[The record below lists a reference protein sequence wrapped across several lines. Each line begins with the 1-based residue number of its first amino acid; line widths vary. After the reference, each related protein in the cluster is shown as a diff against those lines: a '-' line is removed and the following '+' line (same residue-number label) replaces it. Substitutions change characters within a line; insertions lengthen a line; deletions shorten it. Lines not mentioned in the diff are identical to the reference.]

1 MIVYKC
7 KMCGGNLNIQEGEKT
22 AVCEYCRTQQTVPS
36 TDDEKRANLFN
47 RANHYRQNC
56 EFDKALAIYEHILDE
71 DSNDA
76 EAYWSI
82 VLCRYGIEYVEDPA
96 TKERKPTINRMQAQ
110 SILQDADYQMALEH
124 ADYTQKNLYE
134 KEATE
139 IDRIQ
144 KEILRIAQKEE
155 PYDIFISYK
164 EKASNGERTKSSVLA
179 QDVYNHLT
187 KEGYR
192 VFFSR
197 ISLEDKLGQKYEPY
211 IYSALNSS
219 KIMLVIGTERDE
231 FVAPWVKNEWSRFL
245 AMMRENSEKLLIPC
259 FRDITIDEL
268 PDEFQIL
275 QSQDMGRIGFEQDLL
290 RGIEKVVRQKKEEST
305 ISGKTVYENNQS
317 LDRLLQNAETYMKL
331 CNYKEAIE
339 VYNKIIKLYP
349 EDYRGWWGMMISN
362 SNNFMVREY
371 DSGFEARMN
380 EWFSY
385 FRQLVSTEEYE
396 KGKQQYEEYKK
407 TLSKVQTRYEIEE
420 VKNIMAMHEN
430 TIDEL
435 KKKKDSIDQDRMREN
450 ATHNRALKEI
460 NSKISEKNYNISDCN
475 EKILKEKRSCT
486 ISCVALVIF
495 LIIGIYL
502 CSLGSAAICLG
513 LFVLTFDFGSAIPM
527 IMVKN
532 RNINDLQGEKEKAYQ
547 AISEQEKTE
556 QTLRRKHE
564 AAMTVNMESSMGTE
578 NKIKVQQTIIE
589 QCQNYM
595 NKENEIQQFLFAC
608 ECRKAGITKE
618 IDSEFA
624 DLRNKILTDNAT
636 K

>member
-110 SILQDADYQMALEH
+110 SILQNTDYQMALEH

-134 KEATE
+134 KEAAE

-245 AMMRENSEKLLIPC
+245 TMMRENSEKLLIPC

-275 QSQDMGRIGFEQDLL
+275 QSQDMGKIGFEQDLL
-290 RGIEKVVRQKKEEST
+290 RGIEKVVRQDKITNNTATSNV
-305 ISGKTVYENNQS
+305 VYDNTQS
-317 LDRLLQNAETYMKL
+317 LERLLHNAETYIRL
-331 CNYKEAIE
+331 RDYRTAFD
-339 VYNKIIKLYP
+339 VYQNITKLYP
-349 EDYRGWWGMMISN
+349 EDYRGWWGLIRAN
-362 SNNFMVREY
+362 TEDFTIKKDGCKNDIVKWFGYVRELADDDSYKEKLKDYLEVMKKY
-371 DSGFEARMN
+371 DSEKWINDELHNVDEIIKKYNKNIGEQTAQIDQLYQMERSIRLKYEKEAESRK
-380 EWFSY
+380 EEKQYQKGLAELSQE
-385 FRQLVSTEEYE
+385 RQGKSSKSLVILAVLLVSLIVGNIVAHYTFLGRIIQICGVVAVIYLIRKTNEESRFQIYMDSQEQTME
-396 KGKQQYEEYKK
+396 KPVCISEQDQKQLDILEKKMQQCNEIIKEYK
-407 TLSKVQTRYEIEE
+407 
-420 VKNIMAMHEN
+420 N
-430 TIDEL
+430 
-435 KKKKDSIDQDRMREN
+435 
-450 ATHNRALKEI
+450 
-460 NSKISEKNYNISDCN
+460 KISECN
-475 EKILKEKRSCT
+475 LYKQMGKEKLTEILFALECSKYGIQREIPSNLKELRKK
-486 ISCVALVIF
+486 VI
-495 LIIGIYL
+495 G
-502 CSLGSAAICLG
+502 A
-513 LFVLTFDFGSAIPM
+513 
-527 IMVKN
+527 
-532 RNINDLQGEKEKAYQ
+532 
-547 AISEQEKTE
+547 
-556 QTLRRKHE
+556 
-564 AAMTVNMESSMGTE
+564 
-578 NKIKVQQTIIE
+578 
-589 QCQNYM
+589 
-595 NKENEIQQFLFAC
+595 
-608 ECRKAGITKE
+608 
-618 IDSEFA
+618 
-624 DLRNKILTDNAT
+624 
-636 K
+636 

>member
-1 MIVYKC
+1 MVFIFS
-7 KMCGGNLNIQEGEKT
+7 
-22 AVCEYCRTQQTVPS
+22 AV
-36 TDDEKRANLFN
+36 
-47 RANHYRQNC
+47 
-56 EFDKALAIYEHILDE
+56 
-71 DSNDA
+71 
-76 EAYWSI
+76 
-82 VLCRYGIEYVEDPA
+82 GI
-96 TKERKPTINRMQAQ
+96 N
-110 SILQDADYQMALEH
+110 
-124 ADYTQKNLYE
+124 
-134 KEATE
+134 
-139 IDRIQ
+139 
-144 KEILRIAQKEE
+144 
-155 PYDIFISYK
+155 
-164 EKASNGERTKSSVLA
+164 
-179 QDVYNHLT
+179 
-187 KEGYR
+187 
-192 VFFSR
+192 
-197 ISLEDKLGQKYEPY
+197 
-211 IYSALNSS
+211 
-219 KIMLVIGTERDE
+219 
-231 FVAPWVKNEWSRFL
+231 
-245 AMMRENSEKLLIPC
+245 
-259 FRDITIDEL
+259 
-268 PDEFQIL
+268 
-275 QSQDMGRIGFEQDLL
+275 GRI
-290 RGIEKVVRQKKEEST
+290 R
-305 ISGKTVYENNQS
+305 
-317 LDRLLQNAETYMKL
+317 
-331 CNYKEAIE
+331 
-339 VYNKIIKLYP
+339 
-349 EDYRGWWGMMISN
+349 
-362 SNNFMVREY
+362 
-371 DSGFEARMN
+371 
-380 EWFSY
+380 
-385 FRQLVSTEEYE
+385 

-460 NSKISEKNYNISDCN
+460 NSKISEKIITLVIVMKNI
-475 EKILKEKRSCT
+475 KGKRSCT